1 MTMDVPRL
9 QLHQRLRFDLG
20 AGQVLDGPRRYLL
33 MRTDVLMGCFDDL
46 PKPARL
52 QALQALGQAVA
63 RQGGLSVRA
72 YLDELGPDHLL
83 QAMQDG
89 SASLGWGCWTL
100 QAEPGALHLTVR
112 NSPFAAA
119 TRHRDEPACHAI
131 AGMLGAVAGALW
143 DRPAHGR
150 ELRCACQAPGLAANC
165 QFVAT
170 AAPA

>member
-1 MTMDVPRL
+1 MTRAVPQL
-9 QLHQRLRFDLG
+9 QLHQRLRFDLA

-52 QALQALGQAVA
+52 QALQALGRAVA

-72 YLDELGPDHLL
+72 YLDELGPEHLL
-83 QAMQDG
+83 QAMEEG
-89 SASLGWGCWTL
+89 SASLGWGCWSL
-100 QAEPGALHLTVR
+100 QAEPGVLHLTVR

-143 DRPAHGR
+143 SQPAQGR
-150 ELRCACQAPGLAANC
+150 ELHCACMTPGLEASC
-165 QFVAT
+165 QFVAV
-170 AAPA
+170 AVPA